1 MVTPIAT
8 ETTTPVV
15 ASKPR
20 LNDDVPTMMAKID
33 ARIRKIEGHPKQT
46 ELMWADA
53 QRLEVKEDRDGLVKL
68 FGRIGRYMGE
78 LARFEQFY
86 TSQVVPAWEI
96 CLSDWITWIHEDGGK
111 NLANR
116 QLAMNLRFFVEF
128 QSMERNMASKEDLF
142 RGGLDAGEALL
153 DKLEDLSWSIH
164 NHVQNFC
171 LDCGT
176 PIEDS
181 FVRSGKIQKITRC
194 GDCHNRPTA
203 SSASKKATTTHAKK
217 TGPKQQQDPE
227 AIKAAKRARHQA
239 KQDKL
244 DAEMRDLQNL
254 RPGENRDGAAK
265 KARDQKKEARK
276 QGDDP
281 DREQG
286 KKKGGKKKG
295 SGTKPE

>member
-1 MVTPIAT
+1 
-8 ETTTPVV
+8 
-15 ASKPR
+15 
-20 LNDDVPTMMAKID
+20 
-33 ARIRKIEGHPKQT
+33 
-46 ELMWADA
+46 
-53 QRLEVKEDRDGLVKL
+53 
-68 FGRIGRYMGE
+68 
-78 LARFEQFY
+78 
-86 TSQVVPAWEI
+86 
-96 CLSDWITWIHEDGGK
+96 
-111 NLANR
+111 
-116 QLAMNLRFFVEF
+116 MNLRFFVEF

-244 DAEMRDLQNL
+244 DAEMRDLQNAH
-254 RPGENRDGAAK
+254 PGQTWDGAAK
-265 KARDQKKEARK
+265 KKRDADKEARK
-276 QGDDP
+276 QGDHP
-281 DREQG
+281 KS
-286 KKKGGKKKG
+286 KKKGAKGGK
-295 SGTKPE
+295 EE